1 MREKVAGDDLGTG
14 VGGLAAETDT
24 VDDFEALYERYRLQ
38 IYRTIRGIVLDGP
51 AAEDLTQE
59 TFERAFKARSKQRS
73 ESSPA
78 AWLHRIAVNTSIS
91 HLRRQKLAR
100 LLPVRMFTGEG
111 LSDFDQAEQR
121 SLATRALAA
130 LSPKLRAVVVL
141 NYYQGMTR
149 DEIAR
154 TLGIPPGTVASR
166 LGAALE
172 SMRRALAETEQER
185 ASGRLNRERTW

>member
-1 MREKVAGDDLGTG
+1 MAGDNLRKGLG
-14 VGGLAAETDT
+14 VLAEGADSVYE
-24 VDDFEALYERYRLQ
+24 FESLYERYRLT

-51 AAEDLTQE
+51 TAEDLTQE
-59 TFERAFKARSKQRS
+59 TFERAFKARASQS
-73 ESSPA
+73 PESSPG

-91 HLRRQKLAR
+91 YLRRQKLAR

-111 LSDFDQAEQR
+111 TSDFDRAEER
-121 SLATRALAA
+121 SLASRALAA
-130 LSPKLRAVVVL
+130 LTPKLRAVVVL

-154 TLGIPPGTVASR
+154 TLRIPPGTVASR

-172 SMRRALAETEQER
+172 SMRRALAETDQEETPD
-185 ASGRLNRERTW
+185 RLNKGRPW